1 MTRVYGV
8 PVAAG
13 GGRHSTEG
21 LRTRLGRGR
30 PNWWVILAVSL
41 ALIAL
46 LVETSGPRGSHG
58 GTLRAQTAAVTANRG
73 HAASSRRGASVPAGQ
88 AGALSST
95 TTTTTKPAPTSVP
108 STTAPVVVAHT
119 AGTTVTPPTVAPSTT
134 TTTAAPTT
142 TTTQVA
148 LPSDRSEDEG
158 YLTPPGQTA
167 QVFDFSGSGTISV
180 LWSGDVY
187 LSMTVACPDGSQTQ
201 GGTGGI
207 AIAIDSTASC
217 QATVSEPSSEST
229 AVTFDISGP
238 DGG

>member
-13 GGRHSTEG
+13 GRHPTEK

-46 LVETSGPRGSHG
+46 LVETSGTRGSHG
-58 GTLRAQTAAVTANRG
+58 GTIHAQTAAETATRG
-73 HAASSRRGASVPAGQ
+73 HAAASSGRHPSAPAGR
-88 AGALSST
+88 GDVSST
-95 TTTTTKPAPTSVP
+95 TTTTTKPAPTTVP
-108 STTAPVVVAHT
+108 TTTAPVVVAHT
-119 AGTTVTPPTVAPSTT
+119 AGTAVTPPTVAATT
-134 TTTAAPTT
+134 TTTSAPATT
-142 TTTQVA
+142 TTTQAV
-148 LPSDRSEDEG
+148 LPADRSEDEG
-158 YLTPPGQTA
+158 YLAPPGETA

-187 LSMTVACPDGSQTQ
+187 LKMTVVCPNGSQTI

-207 AIAIDSTASC
+207 QMPVDSTGTC
-217 QATVSEPSSEST
+217 QATVSEPAPEST
-229 AVTFDISGP
+229 AVTFNISGP
-238 DGG
+238 AGG